1 MLAAKVFIA
10 SFAMLTMNV
19 YAKKNEIREI
29 FTNDKEMKT
38 INLSLGRS
46 TILSFTDKPVK
57 VVAGNSNYINI
68 EYVGTDL
75 TLQPLAKVDT
85 NLFVYTQ
92 NKTKY
97 GFHLKV
103 GGLEKYDDMVYVKF
117 KGQEILKPQGDLSPQ
132 VPLESFTLKI
142 GKVEIVAKNLIRLRG
157 TKTYA
162 LDFEV
167 KNKNSKSLKLKS
179 MQVFVSKNQ
188 QRLKG
193 QQVVF
198 DKDSVLMFDSARGRL
213 FFTSE
218 KVSGIKFYAT
228 LGKTI
233 KEKNL
238 LKKYL

>member
-1 MLAAKVFIA
+1 MIVSVVMF
-10 SFAMLTMNV
+10 SFESI
-19 YAKKNEIREI
+19 AKKNEIREI

-38 INLSLGRS
+38 INLCLGRS

-92 NKTKY
+92 NKSKY

-103 GGLEKYDDMVYVKF
+103 GGLDKYDDMVYVKF
-117 KGQEILKPQGDLSPQ
+117 KGPKVVNSPQ
-132 VPLESFTLKI
+132 ESVPQVLLESFSLKF
-142 GKVEIVAKNLIRLRG
+142 KKFEIIAKNLIHLRG
-157 TKTYA
+157 SKTYA

-167 KNKNSKSLKLKS
+167 KNRDSKGFKLNKL
-179 MQVFVSKNQ
+179 QVFVSKDK

-198 DKDSVLMFDSARGRL
+198 DRDSILMFDSARGRL
-213 FFTSE
+213 FFTTE
-218 KVSGIKFYAT
+218 KVSGIKFYVVF
-228 LGKTI
+228 GKII

-238 LKKYL
+238 LKKYF

>member
-1 MLAAKVFIA
+1 MQATKLIFV
-10 SFAMLTMNV
+10 SLVMVSMNV
-19 YAKKNEIREI
+19 NAKKNEIREI

-57 VVAGNSNYINI
+57 VVAGNSNYVNI

-117 KGQEILKPQGDLSPQ
+117 GG
-132 VPLESFTLKI
+132 V
-142 GKVEIVAKNLIRLRG
+142 R
-157 TKTYA
+157 
-162 LDFEV
+162 
-167 KNKNSKSLKLKS
+167 
-179 MQVFVSKNQ
+179 
-188 QRLKG
+188 
-193 QQVVF
+193 
-198 DKDSVLMFDSARGRL
+198 
-213 FFTSE
+213 
-218 KVSGIKFYAT
+218 
-228 LGKTI
+228 
-233 KEKNL
+233 
-238 LKKYL
+238 